1 MAGRLQFRWISA
13 PSEEITAMNLP
24 LLVSIVSRTLV
35 AVLLALVAAAGPSLA
50 QQPQGDAEIL
60 ALLIA
65 VNENE
70 VGAATVAE
78 QKAATTEQP
87 KMSQPVLDFAKMLHE
102 QHAKGAQDTKELAT
116 KIGIKPADTPAVAEA
131 RTKGKQLKDKLTALK
146 GQEFEK
152 TFVAD
157 MATGHREVLQ
167 KVDSWMKT
175 AQNAQLKQ
183 HLTSTR
189 ERVAMHL
196 KEAERLQASR
206 S

>member
-1 MAGRLQFRWISA
+1 
-13 PSEEITAMNLP
+13 MNL
-24 LLVSIVSRTLV
+24 LLPTSIVRRALV
-35 AVLLALVAAAGPSLA
+35 ALALALVAAAGPLLA
-50 QQPQGDAEIL
+50 QQSQGDAEIL

-70 VGAATVAE
+70 VHAAMVAE
-78 QKAATTEQP
+78 QKASTADQP
-87 KMSQPVLDFAKMLHE
+87 KLSQPVLDFAKMLHV

-116 KIGIKPADTPAVAEA
+116 KIGVKTAETPAVEEA
-131 RTKGKQLKDKLTALK
+131 RNQGKELKDKLMALN

-152 TFVAD
+152 LFVAA
-157 MATGHREVLQ
+157 MVSGHREVLQ

-175 AQNAQLKQ
+175 AQNDAVKK
-183 HLTSTR
+183 HLAATR